1 MRTNLLIILFTLL
14 LTQSYSQDFGEIV
27 VDSKLQIKYSDS
39 LKSIGERLS
48 GKWKYL
54 GKRKSGI
61 LSDTLYVS
69 FSDNQ
74 KTTVFVENG
83 IISELTNGKRQKAN
97 YYSETTF
104 DFRNSK
110 GFYSSEK
117 KYLNS
122 DIISITTCQPIPE
135 LIFYE
140 EKFGILFIGMGGQSF
155 EPILE
160 LNSENLIFEN
170 GEEYKKVE

>member
-1 MRTNLLIILFTLL
+1 MRNTLLIILFTSFFI
-14 LTQSYSQDFGEIV
+14 QSYSQDFGEIKL
-27 VDSKLQIKYSDS
+27 DSKLQVQYSDT
-39 LKSIGERLS
+39 LLNIGERIS

-69 FSDNQ
+69 FSDDK
-74 KTTVFVENG
+74 KTTVIVENG
-83 IISELTNGKRQKAN
+83 IIFELTNGKRKKAD
-97 YYSETTF
+97 YYSETTYEF
-104 DFRNSK
+104 KNGK

-135 LIFYE
+135 LIYYK
-140 EKFGILFIGMGGQSF
+140 EKFGILFIGMVGQNF
-155 EPILE
+155 EPIRE
-160 LNSENLIFEN
+160 LNTKNLIFEN
-170 GEEYKKVE
+170 GEEYEKVE

>member
-1 MRTNLLIILFTLL
+1 MRTNLLIILFTLF
-14 LTQSYSQDFGEIV
+14 LTQSYSQDFGEIT

-54 GKRKSGI
+54 GKRKIGI

-74 KTTVFVENG
+74 KTTVIVENG
-83 IISELTNGKRQKAN
+83 IISELTNGKRKKAD

-104 DFRNSK
+104 DFRNGK

-117 KYLNS
+117 KYRVTHLGR
-122 DIISITTCQPIPE
+122 IQ
-135 LIFYE
+135 FY
-140 EKFGILFIGMGGQSF
+140 LF
-155 EPILE
+155 
-160 LNSENLIFEN
+160 
-170 GEEYKKVE
+170 